1 MQLQIVFDVD
11 TRHAKVNEPKKDI
24 FYFNCNSFYL
34 WTTFCSCCLAIDE
47 KELSFINLSPFA
59 NFMRVSDTVS
69 RSFFI
74 SEISFF
80 VISDLRTRLIG
91 GWFEMI
97 NSSCAIALCGS
108 ALDFFF
114 QSFEVGKEEERNAE
128 RLSKR
133 M

>member
-1 MQLQIVFDVD
+1 V
-11 TRHAKVNEPKKDI
+11 
-24 FYFNCNSFYL
+24 
-34 WTTFCSCCLAIDE
+34 IDE

-74 SEISFF
+74 GKISFF

-91 GWFEMI
+91 GGFEMI

-114 QSFEVGKEEERNAE
+114 SHLKLAKKR
-128 RLSKR
+128 RKTLSICQLWRKKR